1 RQLNTE
7 HNDSELWPVAF
18 VDDDVTKQRMQVY
31 NSPVVG
37 MVKDIPKVVE
47 EKNIDHIV
55 IAIPSLKNGELH
67 KIIDHCNKTVAK
79 VQMIPKIED
88 LMTGK
93 VSVSNLKNVEVEDL
107 LGREAVE
114 LYVGS
119 IQDSITGQTVM
130 VTGAGGSIGSERCR
144 QLMRFSPAK
153 ILLVGHG
160 EFSIYSIDMELRSK
174 YGQTDVEII
183 PVIGDIK
190 DRTRMFEIV
199 EIGRAHV

>member
-1 RQLNTE
+1 MWAYASVGELVAIVKAVTLTIISVAIVQFLINDFVIYRRALLVTWMLHIIFIGGSRFFWRVFRDRYIKQSETKKRTLIVGAGDAGAMIARQLNTE

-79 VQMIPKIED
+79 VQMIPK
-88 LMTGK
+88 
-93 VSVSNLKNVEVEDL
+93 
-107 LGREAVE
+107 
-114 LYVGS
+114 
-119 IQDSITGQTVM
+119 
-130 VTGAGGSIGSERCR
+130 
-144 QLMRFSPAK
+144 
-153 ILLVGHG
+153 
-160 EFSIYSIDMELRSK
+160 SK
-174 YGQTDVEII
+174 T
-183 PVIGDIK
+183 
-190 DRTRMFEIV
+190 
-199 EIGRAHV
+199 